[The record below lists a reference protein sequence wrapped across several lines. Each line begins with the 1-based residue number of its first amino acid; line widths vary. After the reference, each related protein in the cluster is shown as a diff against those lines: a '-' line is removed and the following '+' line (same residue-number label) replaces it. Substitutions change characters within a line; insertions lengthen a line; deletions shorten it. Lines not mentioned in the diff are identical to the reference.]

1 MELFSEN
8 STKLNKLLS
17 KTIRQDNGIY
27 FTPKPIRQRIFNILN
42 EHNITPHSILEPSF
56 GSGEFISD
64 CLQEYPNSTIF
75 GTELNKVIYDT
86 TYPLFNNINLVN
98 EDFIEYK
105 SSEVDLIIGNPPYF
119 VITTKNKECMTG
131 RGNIFVLFIY
141 KCLTQHLKKDGIL
154 AFVLPTSFYNCTY
167 YEPCRKYIYENTT
180 ILHCENM
187 KDNSY
192 YDTNQDTMI
201 LIIKNSLSSSKPYF
215 ININNSYYIS
225 PYYKDINEILV
236 NTSTLDQLEF
246 RVKTGEVVWNQHKE
260 KLTNDEN
267 DSTLVI
273 YTSNIVNNELAL
285 NNLSGDKKQY
295 IRDFGKEPITGP
307 AFLVSRGYG
316 NKYKFNY
323 VFIDDNELSFYGEN
337 HVNVI
342 YPLNDDAKRHINRI
356 KKSLENPKTAQFIN
370 KFIGNG
376 AISKTELQNIFPIF
390 NDE

>member
-1 MELFSEN
+1 
-8 STKLNKLLS
+8 
-17 KTIRQDNGIY
+17 
-27 FTPKPIRQRIFNILN
+27 
-42 EHNITPHSILEPSF
+42 
-56 GSGEFISD
+56 
-64 CLQEYPNSTIF
+64 
-75 GTELNKVIYDT
+75 
-86 TYPLFNNINLVN
+86 
-98 EDFIEYK
+98 
-105 SSEVDLIIGNPPYF
+105 
-119 VITTKNKECMTG
+119 
-131 RGNIFVLFIY
+131 
-141 KCLTQHLKKDGIL
+141 
-154 AFVLPTSFYNCTY
+154 
-167 YEPCRKYIYENTT
+167 
-180 ILHCENM
+180 
-187 KDNSY
+187 
-192 YDTNQDTMI
+192 
-201 LIIKNSLSSSKPYF
+201 
-215 ININNSYYIS
+215 
-225 PYYKDINEILV
+225 V
-236 NTSTLDQLEF
+236 NTSTLDQLGF